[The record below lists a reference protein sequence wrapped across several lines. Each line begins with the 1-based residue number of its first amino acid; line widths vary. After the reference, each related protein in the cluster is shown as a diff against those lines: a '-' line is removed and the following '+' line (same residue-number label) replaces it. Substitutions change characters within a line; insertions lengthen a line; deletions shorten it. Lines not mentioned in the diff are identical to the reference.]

1 VLAGEAAGVTFTV
14 RSVVSP
20 EVTTAGV
27 AVPEA
32 EKLLVV
38 PPKLVLRGVGGAMV
52 VKSTALLFVSTVL
65 DRMIDVA
72 LFEGAGAAPD
82 PSKHV
87 VLP

>member
-1 VLAGEAAGVTFTV
+1 VLAGEAAGVTVTV

-27 AVPEA
+27 AVPDA
-32 EKLLVV
+32 EKLAPVA
-38 PPKLVLRGVGGAMV
+38 PKLVLRGVGGSMV

-65 DRMIDVA
+65 DRMTDVA
-72 LFEGAGAAPD
+72 LFEGPGAAPD

-87 VLP
+87 ALP